1 MKNKVFFLLPFFIV
15 SNLLSEVIY
24 RVPIQG
30 TIDLGLPPFIKRV
43 LMEAETNK
51 ASAVIFDINT
61 FGGRVDAATQI
72 KDAILAYE
80 KLKRNFPES
89 KFLKDS
95 DKLLL
100 DIKNE
105 EKQFVKS

>member
-1 MKNKVFFLLPFFIV
+1 MTSSLLV
-15 SNLLSEVIY
+15 HKEKKEN
-24 RVPIQG
+24 R
-30 TIDLGLPPFIKRV
+30 
-43 LMEAETNK
+43 
-51 ASAVIFDINT
+51 
-61 FGGRVDAATQI
+61 I
-72 KDAILAYE
+72 KDALAAYE